1 MKIKELLENKAKPV
15 IVADINGII
24 TSINES
30 FTREFGWTENELKGK
45 PLTAIIPKPLR
56 DAHQLGFSAYLSTGK
71 ASILGQ
77 HLDLE
82 IAKSDGTVE
91 SAKHFIISEIVNE
104 KHSFAATIEP
114 RNKE

>member
-1 MKIKELLENKAKPV
+1 MTIKELLENKDKPV
-15 IVADINGII
+15 IAANTNGII
-24 TSINES
+24 TNINDS
-30 FTREFGWTENELKGK
+30 FTREFGWTEKELKGK

-56 DAHQLGFSAYLSTGK
+56 DAHQLGFSAFLSTGK

-82 IAKSDGTVE
+82 IAKADGTIE
-91 SAKHFIISEIVNE
+91 LARHFIISEIVNE

-114 RNKE
+114 SNKE